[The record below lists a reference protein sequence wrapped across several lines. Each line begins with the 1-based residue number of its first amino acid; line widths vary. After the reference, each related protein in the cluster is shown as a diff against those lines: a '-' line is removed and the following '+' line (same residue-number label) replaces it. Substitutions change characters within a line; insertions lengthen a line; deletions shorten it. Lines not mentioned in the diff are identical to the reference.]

1 MNTATTLRL
10 SIKQW
15 APEDRPTERLQ
26 RLGAESLT
34 DGELLAILIGS
45 GTQQYSAVDIANHVL
60 GKFNRNL
67 NTLGKA
73 RFDEILDTEG
83 VGTQTACKILAA
95 VEFLPCKRPSAEQ
108 GRRRQA
114 ATSELHPDMCTAT
127 RIYNYMLP
135 KMQDLATEEFH
146 ILLMNQNYRLIKS
159 VKISQ
164 GGITET
170 CADIRIMMREAVLN
184 NATILAACHN
194 HPSGSLSPSK
204 QDDMLTQSIKQACQV
219 MRIHFL
225 DHVIVTDGAFYS
237 YHEQGRL

>member
-1 MNTATTLRL
+1 MNTAALRL

-95 VEFLPCKRPSAEQ
+95 VELGK
-108 GRRRQA
+108 RRQA
-114 ATSELHPDMCTAT
+114 ATPELRPDMATAT

-135 KMQDLATEEFH
+135 KMQDLSTEEFH

-170 CADIRIMMREAVLN
+170 SVDIRVIMREAVLN

-194 HPSGSLSPSK
+194 HPSGHLTPSR
-204 QDDMLTQSIKQACQV
+204 QDDELTQCIQKACQL

-225 DHVIVTDGAFYS
+225 DHVIVTDGAYYS
-237 YHEQGRL
+237 YHEQGKL

>member
-1 MNTATTLRL
+1 MRL
-10 SIKQW
+10 PISRWSI
-15 APEDRPTERLQ
+15 EDRPTERLQ
-26 RLGAESLT
+26 RMGADALT
-34 DGELLAILIGS
+34 DAELLAILIGS
-45 GTQQYSAVDIANHVL
+45 GTQQYSAVDIAKHVL
-60 GKFNRNL
+60 GKFSNNL

-73 RFDEILDTEG
+73 RFDQFEDIEG
-83 VGTQTACKILAA
+83 VGTQTACKIMAA
-95 VEFLPCKRPSAEQ
+95 VELGK
-108 GRRRQA
+108 RRQA
-114 ATSELHPDMCTAT
+114 TTAELRPDMGTAT

-170 CADIRIMMREAVLN
+170 SADIRIMMREAVLN

-194 HPSGSLSPSK
+194 HPSGRVTPSRA
-204 QDDMLTQSIKQACQV
+204 DDELTQTIQKACQV

-225 DHVIVTDGAFYS
+225 DHVIVTDGAYYS
-237 YHEQGRL
+237 YAECGKL

>member
-1 MNTATTLRL
+1 MNTAALRL

-95 VEFLPCKRPSAEQ
+95 VELGK
-108 GRRRQA
+108 RRQM
-114 ATSELHPDMCTAT
+114 ATPELHPDMSTAT

-146 ILLMNQNYRLIKS
+146 ILLMNQNYRLVKS

-170 CADIRIMMREAVLN
+170 SADIRVMMREAVLC

-194 HPSGSLSPSK
+194 HPSGSLSPSRA
-204 QDDMLTQSIKQACQV
+204 DDELTRAIKEACRL
-219 MRIHFL
+219 MHIHFL

-237 YHEQGRL
+237 YHEQGKI

>member
-1 MNTATTLRL
+1 MNTALRM

-45 GTQQYSAVDIANHVL
+45 GTQQYSAVDIANNVL

-95 VEFLPCKRPSAEQ
+95 VEL
-108 GRRRQA
+108 GRRRQM
-114 ATSELHPDMCTAT
+114 ATPELHPDMSTAT

-146 ILLMNQNYRLIKS
+146 ILLMNQNYRLVKS

-170 CADIRIMMREAVLN
+170 SADIRVMMREAVLC

-194 HPSGSLSPSK
+194 HPSGSLSPSRA
-204 QDDMLTQSIKQACQV
+204 DDELTRAIKEACRL

-225 DHVIVTDGAFYS
+225 DHVIVTDGAYMS
-237 YHEQGRL
+237 YREQGKL

>member
-1 MNTATTLRL
+1 MNTAALRL
-10 SIKQW
+10 TIKQW

-45 GTQQYSAVDIANHVL
+45 GTQQYSAVDIANNVL

-95 VEFLPCKRPSAEQ
+95 VEL
-108 GRRRQA
+108 GRRRQM
-114 ATSELHPDMCTAT
+114 ATPELHPDMSTAT

-146 ILLMNQNYRLIKS
+146 ILLMNQNYRLVKS

-170 CADIRIMMREAVLN
+170 SADIRVMMREAVLC

-194 HPSGSLSPSK
+194 HPSGSLSPSRA
-204 QDDMLTQSIKQACQV
+204 TRAIKEACRL

-225 DHVIVTDGAFYS
+225 DHVIVTDGAYMS
-237 YHEQGRL
+237 YREQGKL

>member
-1 MNTATTLRL
+1 MNTAALRL

-95 VEFLPCKRPSAEQ
+95 VELGK
-108 GRRRQA
+108 RRQM
-114 ATSELHPDMCTAT
+114 ATPELHPDMSTAT

-135 KMQDLATEEFH
+135 KMQDLATDEFH
-146 ILLMNQNYRLIKS
+146 ILLMNQNYRLIKQ
-159 VKISQ
+159 VRISQ

-170 CADIRIMMREAVLN
+170 CADIRVMMREAVLC

-194 HPSGSLSPSK
+194 HPSGSLSPSRA
-204 QDDMLTQSIKQACQV
+204 DDELTRATKEACRV

-225 DHVIVTDGAFYS
+225 DHVIVTDGAYVS
-237 YHEQGRL
+237 YRELGKI

>member
-1 MNTATTLRL
+1 MNTATAMRL
-10 SIKQW
+10 PISRWSI
-15 APEDRPTERLQ
+15 EDRPTVRLQ
-26 RLGAESLT
+26 RMGADALT
-34 DGELLAILIGS
+34 DAELLAILIGS
-45 GTQQYSAVDIANHVL
+45 GTQQYSAVDIAKHVL
-60 GKFNRNL
+60 GKFSNNL

-83 VGTQTACKILAA
+83 VGTQTACKIMAA
-95 VEFLPCKRPSAEQ
+95 VELGK
-108 GRRRQA
+108 RRQA
-114 ATSELHPDMCTAT
+114 TTAELRPDMATAT

-146 ILLMNQNYRLIKS
+146 ILLMNQNYRLVKS

-170 CADIRIMMREAVLN
+170 SVDIRVIMREAVLN

-194 HPSGSLSPSK
+194 HPSGRVTPSR
-204 QDDMLTQSIKQACQV
+204 QDDELTQCIQKACQL

-225 DHVIVTDGAFYS
+225 DHVIVTDGAYYS
-237 YHEQGRL
+237 YHEQGKI

>member
-1 MNTATTLRL
+1 MNTAALRL
-10 SIKQW
+10 SIKNW

-95 VEFLPCKRPSAEQ
+95 VELGK
-108 GRRRQA
+108 RRQM
-114 ATSELHPDMCTAT
+114 ATPELHPDMSTAT

-146 ILLMNQNYRLIKS
+146 ILLMNQNYRLVKS

-170 CADIRIMMREAVLN
+170 SADIRVMMREAVLC

-194 HPSGSLSPSK
+194 HPSGSLSPSRA
-204 QDDMLTQSIKQACQV
+204 DDELTRSIKEACRV

-225 DHVIVTDGAFYS
+225 DHVIVTDGAYMS
-237 YHEQGRL
+237 YREQGKL

>member
-1 MNTATTLRL
+1 MNTAALRL

-95 VEFLPCKRPSAEQ
+95 VEL
-108 GRRRQA
+108 GRRRQT
-114 ATSELHPDMCTAT
+114 ATPELHPDMSTAT

-146 ILLMNQNYRLIKS
+146 ILLMNQNYRLVKS

-170 CADIRIMMREAVLN
+170 SADIRVMMREAVLC

-194 HPSGSLSPSK
+194 HPSGSLSPSRA
-204 QDDMLTQSIKQACQV
+204 DDELTRGIKEACRL

-225 DHVIVTDGAFYS
+225 DHVIVTDGAYMS
-237 YHEQGRL
+237 YREQGKL

>member
-1 MNTATTLRL
+1 MNTAAIRL

-95 VEFLPCKRPSAEQ
+95 VEL
-108 GRRRQA
+108 GRRRQM
-114 ATSELHPDMCTAT
+114 ATPELHPDMSTAT

-146 ILLMNQNYRLIKS
+146 ILLMNQNYRLVKS

-170 CADIRIMMREAVLN
+170 SADIRVMMREAVLC

-194 HPSGSLSPSK
+194 HPSGSLSPSRA
-204 QDDMLTQSIKQACQV
+204 DDELTRAIKEACRL

-225 DHVIVTDGAFYS
+225 DHVIVTDGAYMS
-237 YHEQGRL
+237 YREQGKL

>member
-1 MNTATTLRL
+1 MNTAALRL

-34 DGELLAILIGS
+34 DAELLAILIGS

-95 VEFLPCKRPSAEQ
+95 VEL
-108 GRRRQA
+108 GRRRQM
-114 ATSELHPDMCTAT
+114 ATPELHPDMSTAT

-146 ILLMNQNYRLIKS
+146 ILLMNQNYRLVKS

-170 CADIRIMMREAVLN
+170 SADIRVMMREAVLC

-194 HPSGSLSPSK
+194 HPSGSLSPSRA
-204 QDDMLTQSIKQACQV
+204 DDELTRAIKEACRV

-225 DHVIVTDGAFYS
+225 DHVIVTDGAYMS
-237 YHEQGRL
+237 YREQGKL

>member
-1 MNTATTLRL
+1 MNTAALRL
-10 SIKQW
+10 TIKQW

-95 VEFLPCKRPSAEQ
+95 VELGK
-108 GRRRQA
+108 RRQM
-114 ATSELHPDMCTAT
+114 ATPELHPDMSTAT

-146 ILLMNQNYRLIKS
+146 ILLMNQNYRLIKQ
-159 VKISQ
+159 VRISQ

-170 CADIRIMMREAVLN
+170 CADIRVMMREAVLC
-184 NATILAACHN
+184 NATILAAVHN
-194 HPSGSLSPSK
+194 HPSGSLSPSRA
-204 QDDMLTQSIKQACQV
+204 DDELTRAIKEACRV

-225 DHVIVTDGAFYS
+225 DHVIVTDGAYVS
-237 YHEQGRL
+237 YREQGKL

>member
-1 MNTATTLRL
+1 MNTTALRL
-10 SIKQW
+10 TIKQW

-95 VEFLPCKRPSAEQ
+95 VEL
-108 GRRRQA
+108 GRRRQT
-114 ATSELHPDMCTAT
+114 ATPELHPDMSTAT

-146 ILLMNQNYRLIKS
+146 ILLMNQNYRLVKS

-170 CADIRIMMREAVLN
+170 SADIRVMMREAVLC

-194 HPSGSLSPSK
+194 HPSGSLSPSRA
-204 QDDMLTQSIKQACQV
+204 DDELTRAIKEACRL

-237 YHEQGRL
+237 YHEQGKI

>member
-1 MNTATTLRL
+1 MNTAALRL
-10 SIKQW
+10 TIKQW

-34 DGELLAILIGS
+34 DAELLAILIGS

-95 VEFLPCKRPSAEQ
+95 VEL
-108 GRRRQA
+108 GRRRQM
-114 ATSELHPDMCTAT
+114 ATPELHPDMSTAT

-146 ILLMNQNYRLIKS
+146 ILLMNQNYRLVKS

-170 CADIRIMMREAVLN
+170 SADIRVMMREAVLC

-194 HPSGSLSPSK
+194 HPSGSLSPSRA
-204 QDDMLTQSIKQACQV
+204 DDELTRAIKEACRL

-225 DHVIVTDGAFYS
+225 DHVIVTDGAYMS
-237 YHEQGRL
+237 YAECGKL

>member
-1 MNTATTLRL
+1 MNTALRM

-34 DGELLAILIGS
+34 DGELLSILIGS
-45 GTQQYSAVDIANHVL
+45 GTQQYSAVDIANQVL
-60 GKFNRNL
+60 GRFSNNL

-73 RFDEILDTEG
+73 RFDEILATEG

-95 VEFLPCKRPSAEQ
+95 VEL
-108 GRRRQA
+108 GRRRQM
-114 ATSELHPDMCTAT
+114 ATPELHPDMSTAT

-146 ILLMNQNYRLIKS
+146 ILLMNQNYRLVKS

-170 CADIRIMMREAVLN
+170 SADIRVMMREAVLC

-194 HPSGSLSPSK
+194 HPSGSLSPSRA
-204 QDDMLTQSIKQACQV
+204 DDELTKAIKEACRL
-219 MRIHFL
+219 MRLHFL
-225 DHVIVTDGAFYS
+225 DHFIVTDGAYMS
-237 YHEQGRL
+237 YREQGKL

>member
-1 MNTATTLRL
+1 MNTAALRL

-95 VEFLPCKRPSAEQ
+95 VELGK
-108 GRRRQA
+108 RRQM
-114 ATSELHPDMCTAT
+114 ATPELHPDMSTAT

-146 ILLMNQNYRLIKS
+146 ILLMNQNYRLVKS

-170 CADIRIMMREAVLN
+170 SADIRVMMREAVLC

-194 HPSGSLSPSK
+194 HPSGSLSPSRA
-204 QDDMLTQSIKQACQV
+204 DDELTRAIKEACRL

-225 DHVIVTDGAFYS
+225 DHVIVTDGAYMS
-237 YHEQGRL
+237 YREQGKL

>member
-1 MNTATTLRL
+1 MNAATLRL

-34 DGELLAILIGS
+34 DAELLAILIGS

-95 VEFLPCKRPSAEQ
+95 VELGK
-108 GRRRQA
+108 RRQT
-114 ATSELHPDMCTAT
+114 ATAELRPDMATAT

-159 VKISQ
+159 VRISQ

-170 CADIRIMMREAVLN
+170 SADIRIIMREAVLN
-184 NATILAACHN
+184 NATILAAVHN

-204 QDDMLTQSIKQACQV
+204 ADDMLTQSIKRACEI
-219 MRIHFL
+219 MRVHFL
-225 DHVIVTDGAFYS
+225 DHVIVTDGAYAS
-237 YHEQGRL
+237 YRELGKL

>member
-1 MNTATTLRL
+1 MNTAALRL

-34 DGELLAILIGS
+34 DAELLAILIGS

-95 VEFLPCKRPSAEQ
+95 VELGK
-108 GRRRQA
+108 RRQM
-114 ATSELHPDMCTAT
+114 ATPELHPDMSTAT

-146 ILLMNQNYRLIKS
+146 ILLMNQNYRLIKQ
-159 VKISQ
+159 VRISQ

-170 CADIRIMMREAVLN
+170 CADIRVMMREAVLC
-184 NATILAACHN
+184 NATIL
-194 HPSGSLSPSK
+194 
-204 QDDMLTQSIKQACQV
+204 
-219 MRIHFL
+219 
-225 DHVIVTDGAFYS
+225 
-237 YHEQGRL
+237 

>member
-45 GTQQYSAVDIANHVL
+45 GTQQYSAVDIANHIL

-95 VEFLPCKRPSAEQ
+95 VELGK
-108 GRRRQA
+108 RRQM
-114 ATSELHPDMCTAT
+114 ATPELHPDMSTAT

-146 ILLMNQNYRLIKS
+146 ILLMNQNYRLIKQ
-159 VKISQ
+159 VRISQ

-170 CADIRIMMREAVLN
+170 CADIRVMMREAVLC
-184 NATILAACHN
+184 NATILCAVHN
-194 HPSGSLSPSK
+194 HPSGSLSPSRA
-204 QDDMLTQSIKQACQV
+204 DDELTRAIKEACRV

-225 DHVIVTDGAFYS
+225 DHVIVTDGAYMS
-237 YHEQGRL
+237 YREQGKL

>member
-1 MNTATTLRL
+1 MNTAALRL

-95 VEFLPCKRPSAEQ
+95 VEL
-108 GRRRQA
+108 GRRRQM
-114 ATSELHPDMCTAT
+114 ATPELHPDMSTAT

-146 ILLMNQNYRLIKS
+146 ILLMNQNYRLVKS

-170 CADIRIMMREAVLN
+170 SADIRVMMREAVLC

-194 HPSGSLSPSK
+194 HPSGSLSPSRA
-204 QDDMLTQSIKQACQV
+204 DDELTKAIKEACRL
-219 MRIHFL
+219 MRLHFL
-225 DHVIVTDGAFYS
+225 DHVIVTDGAYMS
-237 YHEQGRL
+237 YAECGKL